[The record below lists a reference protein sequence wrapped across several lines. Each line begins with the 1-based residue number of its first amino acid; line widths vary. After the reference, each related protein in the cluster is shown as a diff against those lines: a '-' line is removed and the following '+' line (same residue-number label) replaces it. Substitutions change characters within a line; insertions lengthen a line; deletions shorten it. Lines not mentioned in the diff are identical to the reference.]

1 MIWIYMSEW
10 IKWGLRVLIRL
21 IVLIIVLGMLMPWPK
36 CWTSLSMLI
45 RLKRI
50 AKSLMCLCLGH
61 YIKMLR
67 VGVLC
72 WCFGDSI
79 PLGMPLVMESIQCQK
94 IKRNLRVRLL
104 KCVPKILYNRYWAT
118 SQCGTFNPCTPMLL
132 LREILELTHLEN
144 MMMVIVTLLIW
155 ILLTRI

>member
-10 IKWGLRVLIRL
+10 IRWGLRGLIKR
-21 IVLIIVLGMLMPWPK
+21 IVLIIVYGMLMLSHR
-36 CWTSLSMLI
+36 CLILLNSLIQSKQIARYSMF
-45 RLKRI
+45 R
-50 AKSLMCLCLGH
+50 CLGH

-72 WCFGDSI
+72 WCFAVSI

-104 KCVPKILYNRYWAT
+104 ICVPKILYNRYWAT

-144 MMMVIVTLLIW
+144 MMMVIVMLLIW
-155 ILLTRI
+155 ILLTHI